1 MKKPNAGKPIRRLEA
16 TLTDHDGG
24 CLCGKLRFRVT
35 APMLE
40 SGYCHCRMCQKNS
53 GAPVVA
59 WATFPAA
66 NFCWIAGEPGTFVSS
81 AHGRRK
87 FCAVCGSYLVFLSA
101 NYPGEISINT
111 ASFDD
116 PGAFPPRMHIFAES
130 RIAWFRI
137 ADELPSHSRFGGF
150 HPADASD

>member
-1 MKKPNAGKPIRRLEA
+1 MTG
-16 TLTDHDGG
+16 HDGG

-66 NFCWIAGEPGTFVSS
+66 NFSWTAGEPGSFISS
-81 AHGRRK
+81 PHGTRQ
-87 FCAVCGSYLVFLSA
+87 FCSGCGSYLVFLSA
-101 NYPGEISINT
+101 NYPAEVSINT

-130 RIAWFRI
+130 RIPWFRT
-137 ADELPSHSRFGGF
+137 ADELPSHIGFGGF
-150 HPADASD
+150 HAADARD

>member
-1 MKKPNAGKPIRRLEA
+1 MSGGETHGASDLSGTWTHCWQNVQGEGQVSGDVPAIGEVMMSV
-16 TLTDHDGG
+16 HDGG

-59 WATFPAA
+59 WATFPATH
-66 NFCWIAGEPGTFVSS
+66 FSWIAGQPGTFTSS
-81 AHGRRK
+81 AHGKRL
-87 FCAVCGSYLVFLSA
+87 FCANCGSYLVFLSA
-101 NYPGEISINT
+101 NYPAEVSVNT

-116 PGAFPPRMHIFAES
+116 PGDFPPQMHIFA
-130 RIAWFRI
+130 
-137 ADELPSHSRFGGF
+137 
-150 HPADASD
+150 